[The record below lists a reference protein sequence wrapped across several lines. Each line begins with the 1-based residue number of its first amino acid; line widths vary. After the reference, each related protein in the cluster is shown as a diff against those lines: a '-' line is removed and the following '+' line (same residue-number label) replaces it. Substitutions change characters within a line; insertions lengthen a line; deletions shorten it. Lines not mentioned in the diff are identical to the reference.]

1 MELLYDKECLL
12 DNAVSLYYLE
22 IRNFSLVEDQ
32 KVYKNNVK
40 DIYSALATLCILFV
54 IKLSCIPVYTMF
66 LT

>member
-1 MELLYDKECLL
+1 MELRYHH

-22 IRNFSLVEDQ
+22 IRNFSFVEDQ

-66 LT
+66 LL